1 LLLEN
6 DRFTLSAVTEANSQD
21 AAVAAIARGACAA
34 YGNDPSALLEIL
46 HDLQQQA
53 GYITQAALPIIAD
66 ALNRSRAE
74 VYGVASFYH
83 DFRDTPRQGHD
94 VRVCLGEACRSMGS
108 GALFAEA
115 KTALGQGGEAEVSAV
130 YCLGNCALSPAV
142 MIDDTLH
149 GRMTAER
156 LASIVAGTEP

>member
-1 LLLEN
+1 MEN
-6 DRFTLSAVTEANSQD
+6 DRFARGAVTEADPQD
-21 AAVAAIARGACAA
+21 AAVAAMARSVCGL

-53 GYITQAALPIIAD
+53 GYVPEKALPIIAD

-83 DFRDTPRQGHD
+83 DFRDAPRQGHD
-94 VRVCLGEACRSMGS
+94 VRVCLGEACRSMGA
-108 GALFAEA
+108 GALFADA
-115 KTALGQGGEAEVSAV
+115 KAALGQGGKAEISAV
-130 YCLGNCALSPAV
+130 YCLGNCAVSPAV
-142 MIDDTLH
+142 MVDDTLH

-156 LASIVAGTEP
+156 LSQIVAGTEP

>member
-1 LLLEN
+1 MEN
-6 DRFTLSAVTEANSQD
+6 DRFTLSAATEANSQD
-21 AAVAAIARGACAA
+21 AAFAAIARSACAT

-46 HDLQQQA
+46 HDLQQQV
-53 GYITQAALPIIAD
+53 GYVPEKALPIIAD

-83 DFRDTPRQGHD
+83 DFRDAPRQGAD
-94 VRVCLGEACRSMGS
+94 IRVCLGEACRSMGS

-115 KTALGQGGEAEVSAV
+115 KNALGLGGKAEVSAV

-142 MIDDTLH
+142 MVDDKVY
-149 GRMTAER
+149 GRMTTER
-156 LASIVAGTEP
+156 LSSLVAGTEP

>member
-1 LLLEN
+1 MEN
-6 DRFTLSAVTEANSQD
+6 DRFTLRAAMEATPQD
-21 AAVAAIARGACAA
+21 ATAAAIARSTCAA

-53 GYITQAALPIIAD
+53 GYVTEEALPVIAE

-83 DFRDTPRQGHD
+83 DFRDAPRQGHD
-94 VRVCLGEACRSMGS
+94 VRVCLGEACRSMGA
-108 GALFAEA
+108 GALFAESKA
-115 KTALGQGGEAEVSAV
+115 ALGQASKAEVSAV

-142 MIDDTLH
+142 MVDGTLH

-156 LASIVAGTEP
+156 LSQIVAGTEP